1 MKQFKFERKLLA
13 QTLALAVTCA
23 AGSAVF
29 AQSDSE
35 KAIDRYRELVA
46 DGNPAELW
54 EAKGEELWKK
64 KRGPKDASLEKCDLG
79 LGPGVVKGAYVSLP
93 RYFADVKKVQDLE
106 TRLVT
111 CMEQHQGI
119 VAKASQYDKDDH
131 KDIISLATWIASE
144 SRGMPLNLSQKHPEE
159 KRMYEMGKQIFFYR
173 AGPYDFSCATCH
185 SEDNKRIRLQGLPNL
200 TKNEPAGKAY
210 TSWPAY
216 RVSNSQLWP
225 MQKRL
230 EDCFRQQRF
239 PYVEFGSDVTIAL
252 STYMGVNGKGVKSL
266 APTIKR

>member
-1 MKQFKFERKLLA
+1 MLKKIVGSGL
-13 QTLALAVTCA
+13 LALALGG
-23 AGSAVF
+23 AGPIVAL

-54 EAKGEELWKK
+54 EAKGEALWKQ
-64 KRGPKDASLEKCDLG
+64 KRGPKNASLEKCDLG
-79 LGPGVVKGAYVSLP
+79 QGPGVVKGAYVTLP
-93 RYFADVKKVQDLE
+93 RYFSDVKRVQDLE

-119 VAKASQYDKDDH
+119 QAKAGVYDRDDH
-131 KDIISLATWIASE
+131 KDIISLVAWIASE
-144 SRGMPLNLSQKHPEE
+144 SRGMPVSLPQGHPEE
-159 KRMYEMGKQIFFYR
+159 RRMYELGKQIFFYR
-173 AGPYDFSCATCH
+173 AGPYDFACATCH
-185 SEDNKRIRLQGLPNL
+185 GEDGKRIRLQVLPNL
-200 TKNEPAGKAY
+200 TKNDPAGRAF

-252 STYMGVNGKGVKSL
+252 SSYMGVTGKGVKSL

>member
-1 MKQFKFERKLLA
+1 MLTTTMKKLALTAAIGVSFAMPAMA
-13 QTLALAVTCA
+13 QTDA
-23 AGSAVF
+23 
-29 AQSDSE
+29 E

-54 EAKGEELWKK
+54 EAKGEDLWKK
-64 KRGPKDASLEKCDLG
+64 KRGPKNASLEKCDLG
-79 LGPGVVKGAYVSLP
+79 LGPGVIKGAYVSLP

-119 VAKASQYDKDDH
+119 VAKASAYNKDDH
-131 KDIISLATWIASE
+131 KDIIALVTYIANE
-144 SRGMPLNLSQKHPEE
+144 SRGMPVNVPVAHPEE
-159 KRMYEMGKQIFFYR
+159 KRMYEMGKRIFFYR
-173 AGPYDFSCATCH
+173 AGPYDFACATCH
-185 SEDNKRIRLQGLPNL
+185 AADNTRIRLQGLPNL
-200 TKNEPAGKAY
+200 TNNEPAGKAF

-216 RVSNSQLWP
+216 RVSNAQLWP

-252 STYMGVNGKGVKSL
+252 SSYMGVTGKGVKSL

>member
-1 MKQFKFERKLLA
+1 MTTFKFRQVAFAVAISAVAVGPALA
-13 QTLALAVTCA
+13 QTDA
-23 AGSAVF
+23 
-29 AQSDSE
+29 E

-54 EAKGEELWKK
+54 EAKGEDLWKK
-64 KRGPKDASLEKCDLG
+64 KRGPKNASLEKCDLG
-79 LGPGVVKGAYVSLP
+79 LGAGVVKGAYVSLP
-93 RYFADVKKVQDLE
+93 RYFEDTKKVQDLE

-119 VAKASQYDKDDH
+119 KAKASSYNRDDH
-131 KDIISLATWIASE
+131 KDIISLVAWIASE
-144 SRGMPLNLSQKHPEE
+144 SRGMPVNVPQSHPEE
-159 KRMYEMGKQIFFYR
+159 QRYYEMGKRIFFYR
-173 AGPYDFSCATCH
+173 AGPYDFACATCH
-185 SEDNKRIRLQGLPNL
+185 AEDGKRIRLQGLPNL
-200 TKNEPAGKAY
+200 TQNEPAGKAF

-216 RVSNSQLWP
+216 RVSNSQVWP

-252 STYMGVNGKGVKSL
+252 SSYMGVNGKGVKSL

>member
-1 MKQFKFERKLLA
+1 MIFKSLGRFALAAAFGASFALPAAA
-13 QTLALAVTCA
+13 QTDA
-23 AGSAVF
+23 
-29 AQSDSE
+29 E
-35 KAIDRYRELVA
+35 KAIDRYRELLA
-46 DGNPAELW
+46 DDNPAELW

-64 KRGPKDASLEKCDLG
+64 ARGPKNASLEKCDLG
-79 LGPGVVKGAYVSLP
+79 LGPGVVKGAYVQLP
-93 RYFADVKKVQDLE
+93 RYFADVNKVQDLE
-106 TRLVT
+106 TRLAT

-119 VAKASQYDKDDH
+119 KANVATYDRNDH
-131 KDIISLATWIASE
+131 KDVISLVVYVAQQ
-144 SRGMPLNLSQKHPEE
+144 SRGMPVNVPQGHIEE
-159 KRMYEMGKQIFFYR
+159 KRMYELGKRIFFHR

-185 SEDNKRIRLQGLPNL
+185 SEENKRIRLQVLPDL
-200 TKNEPAGKAY
+200 TKNVPAGRAF

-239 PYVEFGSDVTIAL
+239 PFVEFGSDATIAL
-252 STYMGVNGKGVKSL
+252 SSYMGVTGKGVQSL

>member
-1 MKQFKFERKLLA
+1 MLKKILGKGMLV
-13 QTLALAVTCA
+13 LALGS
-23 AGSAVF
+23 AGSLAAY
-29 AQSDSE
+29 AQSDAE

-54 EAKGEELWKK
+54 EAKGEDLWKK
-64 KRGPKDASLEKCDLG
+64 KRGPKNASLEKCDLG

-93 RYFADVKKVQDLE
+93 RYFDDVKKVQDLE

-111 CMEQHQGI
+111 CMDQHQGI
-119 VAKASQYDKDDH
+119 KAKAATYDRDDH
-131 KDIISLATWIASE
+131 KDIISLVAWIASE
-144 SRGMPLNLSQKHPEE
+144 SRGMPVNLPQGHPEE
-159 KRMYEMGKQIFFYR
+159 RRMYEMGKRIFFYR
-173 AGPYDFSCATCH
+173 AGPYDFACATCH
-185 SEDNKRIRLQGLPNL
+185 ADDGKRIRLQVLPNL
-200 TKNEPAGKAY
+200 TKNEPAGKAF

-252 STYMGVNGKGVKSL
+252 SSYMGVTGKGVKSL

>member
-1 MKQFKFERKLLA
+1 
-13 QTLALAVTCA
+13 
-23 AGSAVF
+23 
-29 AQSDSE
+29 
-35 KAIDRYRELVA
+35 
-46 DGNPAELW
+46 
-54 EAKGEELWKK
+54 
-64 KRGPKDASLEKCDLG
+64 
-79 LGPGVVKGAYVSLP
+79 VVKGAYVSLP
-93 RYFADVKKVQDLE
+93 RYFEDTKKVQDLE

-119 VAKASQYDKDDH
+119 KAKAAQYDRDDH
-131 KDIISLATWIASE
+131 KDIISLVAWIAAE
-144 SRGMPLNLSQKHPEE
+144 SRGMPVNVPNSHPEE
-159 KRMYEMGKQIFFYR
+159 KRMYEMGKRIFFYR
-173 AGPYDFSCATCH
+173 AGPYDFACATCH
-185 SEDNKRIRLQGLPNL
+185 AEDGKRIRLQGLPNL
-200 TKNEPAGKAY
+200 TQNEPAGKAF

-252 STYMGVNGKGVKSL
+252 SSYMGVTGKGVKSL